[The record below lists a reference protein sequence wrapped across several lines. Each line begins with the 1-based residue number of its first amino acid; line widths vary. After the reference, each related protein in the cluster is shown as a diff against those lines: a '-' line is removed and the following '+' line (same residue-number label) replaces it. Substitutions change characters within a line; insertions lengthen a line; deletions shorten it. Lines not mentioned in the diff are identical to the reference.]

1 MTLASNFGKI
11 SAAQLVLSS
20 FSQMLQLSLEEV
32 DKIGVEVPIP
42 QFLEET
48 VDNLLEEALVL
59 SQVFGE
65 SALLDLDANI
75 VVVGDIHGNLVDLI
89 RILII
94 NGLPPASK
102 YLFLGDYV
110 DRGSFSTECICLI
123 LALCVTYPKNVFCL
137 RGNHELPEVNKVYG
151 FYDEIMHIYNN
162 DHLWNKFNEY
172 FEYLPLAAIVNKEYF
187 CVHGGITKNLTI
199 PYIRAL
205 QLPIHNISSTISDML
220 WSDPNDE
227 IQAYKTNIR
236 GCGIEFGFIFC
247 ANFLEANQLK
257 GIIRGHQC
265 IKEGVKL
272 SPSMNV
278 VTVFSSSSYSQDK
291 TKPNNCGYLL
301 IDPKGVNKRI
311 IPQVDMIPRCTAY
324 FYTVRPEMEK
334 TKLTRQRPL
343 ITLSCSSPHFFLGS
357 PGSLKGPLRPMQV
370 SSTLI
375 QKRAVLPAQ
384 RRSSITPKVVPIF
397 NIHT

>member
-1 MTLASNFGKI
+1 MNLNFDKL
-11 SAAQLVLSS
+11 SAAQLVLSTY
-20 FSQMLQLSLEEV
+20 SQLFQLSLEDV

-48 VDNLLEEALVL
+48 VDKLLEEAIIMRQTY
-59 SQVFGE
+59 SQT
-65 SALLDLDANI
+65 ALLELDANI

-89 RILII
+89 RILLI
-94 NGLPPASK
+94 NGLPPATK

-123 LALCVTYPKNVFCL
+123 LALNIIYPKNVYCL
-137 RGNHELPEVNKVYG
+137 RGNHELSEVNKVYG
-151 FYDEIMHIYNN
+151 FYDEIINLYQNEK
-162 DHLWNKFNEY
+162 LWLKFNEY
-172 FEYLPLAAIVNKEYF
+172 FEYLHLAAIVDHQYF

-199 PYIRAL
+199 PYIRSL
-205 QLPIHNISSTISDML
+205 ELPIHTISSTISDML
-220 WSDPNDE
+220 WSDPNSD

-236 GCGIEFGFIFC
+236 GCGIEFGFMFC
-247 ANFLEANQLK
+247 ANFLEANQMK

-272 SPSMNV
+272 SPNMNV

-291 TKPNNCGYLL
+291 NKPNNCGYLF
-301 IDPKGVNKRI
+301 IDEKGVNKRI
-311 IPQVDMIPRCTAY
+311 LNQVDMIPRPTAY
-324 FYTVRPEMEK
+324 FFTVHPEQEK
-334 TKLTRQRPL
+334 NKLTRQRPL

-357 PGSLKGPLRPMQV
+357 PGSLKGPLRPIQV

-375 QKRAVLPAQ
+375 QKRVLPAQ
-384 RRSSITPKVVPIF
+384 RRASITPKALPII
-397 NIHT
+397 NLHQ